1 MSDERL
7 PFLSI
12 AELGPLLRTRE
23 VSPVEVAEAYLARI
37 ERLNPRLGA

>member
-12 AELGPLLRTRE
+12 AELGRLIRARE
-23 VSPVEVAEAYLARI
+23 VSPVEVVETQLARI
-37 ERLNPRLGA
+37 